1 MKKILLHITAV
12 LGAAGIL
19 ICGLLLVPPFY
30 VHYSLGFTEIWKTA
44 FAWSWL
50 YLASFSIYFLSVR
63 SLKRLG
69 GRGLWIYGVLCFMA
83 VVWFAYDMFC
93 LSSRLLTLSVLLEFV
108 LMVLLFL
115 PVPLLPVLSSGQKGE
130 RRIGALFFSA
140 FLVFTLSVLTHGYYK
155 MGQGR
160 LANQF
165 DPWQHTDR
173 VLASDA
179 YASHKTGLLI
189 TVDEQG
195 RAYAY
200 VSYVP
205 YDGSGVRHTEVF
217 ALSREADEIVLT
229 KEFYSYRYQT
239 EPDFSMPFYRGHI
252 EGTGHWGSYEYA
264 VELWPQSNPFWA
276 KTIQIPAIVCTLHI
290 TGHSDIGAED
300 PLEGRRP
307 EDWPGVEWDMLDQHF
322 VVGEDR
328 QLSNENGMV
337 LLWTYTDDCF
347 ILAKRQEGPEGV
359 TYEPWAC
366 GRKQAGRGVYDVKNI
381 GTGVWWN
388 GMDDFVYTDH
398 DSGDRGVIW
407 PGEPLKDVREARLKD
422 GWQEMPL
429 RDEYASS
436 LCLLEKDGRRCLL
449 FHGEADASAWA
460 DRSEEMDFE
469 GGEHLVDAYALL
481 APDGTVEAYG
491 GLALVAADRVGSLLA
506 KLNTRACIGSFGYID
521 WQACWPSRARLTA
534 DGRLILRDKAGEW
547 TVMAL
552 EEIIGK

>member
-1 MKKILLHITAV
+1 MKKVLLHITAV

-30 VHYSLGFTEIWKTA
+30 VHYSLGFTETWKTA

-130 RRIGALFFSA
+130 RGMGVLFFSA

-229 KEFYSYRYQT
+229 KEFYSHRYQT

-290 TGHSDIGAED
+290 TGHSDIGADD

-337 LLWTYTDDCF
+337 LLWTYTDNCF
-347 ILAKRQEGPEGV
+347 FLAKRQEGTEGV
-359 TYEPWAC
+359 IYEPLVC
-366 GRKQAGRGVYDVKNI
+366 GRKSPGRDIEDWKVIDPAFEVRPGAFEGFTDYDDQNK
-381 GTGVWWN
+381 
-388 GMDDFVYTDH
+388 
-398 DSGDRGVIW
+398 GVIW
-407 PGEPLKDVREARLKD
+407 PGEPLEYVRKARLKD
-422 GWQEMPL
+422 GWTEAAVTGAFA
-429 RDEYASS
+429 DT
-436 LCLLEKDGRRCLL
+436 LCLFEKEGQRLL
-449 FHGEADASAWA
+449 LLHAEAEASLWDDWTPDIDYDNGE
-460 DRSEEMDFE
+460 RLTV
-469 GGEHLVDAYALL
+469 GYALF
-481 APDGTVEAYG
+481 APDGSLETYG
-491 GLALVAADRVGSLLA
+491 GLVPVAAEQADHLLSL
-506 KLNTRACIGSFGYID
+506 LNTRAKIGSFGYID
-521 WQACWPSRARLTA
+521 WQASWPARTRLTT
-534 DGRLILRDKAGEW
+534 DGRLVLQNEAGEW
-547 TVMAL
+547 NVLSLA
-552 EEIIGK
+552 EIEQ

>member
-1 MKKILLHITAV
+1 MKKVLLHIATV

-30 VHYSLGFTEIWKTA
+30 AHNSLGFTETWKTA

-83 VVWFAYDMFC
+83 VVWFAYDMFW
-93 LSSRLLTLSVLLEFV
+93 LSNRLLTLSVLLEFV
-108 LMVLLFL
+108 VLVLLFL

-239 EPDFSMPFYRGHI
+239 EPDFSMPFYRGTLRGLAI
-252 EGTGHWGSYEYA
+252 GGPMST
-264 VELWPQSNPFWA
+264 LWSCGL
-276 KTIQIPAIVCTLHI
+276 KAI
-290 TGHSDIGAED
+290 
-300 PLEGRRP
+300 R
-307 EDWPGVEWDMLDQHF
+307 F
-322 VVGEDR
+322 
-328 QLSNENGMV
+328 
-337 LLWTYTDDCF
+337 
-347 ILAKRQEGPEGV
+347 
-359 TYEPWAC
+359 
-366 GRKQAGRGVYDVKNI
+366 GRKRSKFQLLCVRFTSQVTPTLAQRIPWKAVGPRTGRG
-381 GTGVWWN
+381 WN
-388 GMDDFVYTDH
+388 GICWT
-398 DSGDRGVIW
+398 SISSW
-407 PGEPLKDVREARLKD
+407 
-422 GWQEMPL
+422 EMTI
-429 RDEYASS
+429 R
-436 LCLLEKDGRRCLL
+436 
-449 FHGEADASAWA
+449 
-460 DRSEEMDFE
+460 
-469 GGEHLVDAYALL
+469 
-481 APDGTVEAYG
+481 
-491 GLALVAADRVGSLLA
+491 
-506 KLNTRACIGSFGYID
+506 
-521 WQACWPSRARLTA
+521 
-534 DGRLILRDKAGEW
+534 
-547 TVMAL
+547 
-552 EEIIGK
+552 